1 MRKQLE
7 ASDLFDT
14 MTRESE
20 QTKEFT
26 DPYRM
31 SYGEHNTSKAFTET
45 IPPSTD
51 VPLSPPMHL
60 TEQPSNSKLMD
71 MVIEDPQ

>member
-31 SYGEHNTSKAFTET
+31 SYGEHNTSKAET

-51 VPLSPPMHL
+51 IPLSPPPPMHL